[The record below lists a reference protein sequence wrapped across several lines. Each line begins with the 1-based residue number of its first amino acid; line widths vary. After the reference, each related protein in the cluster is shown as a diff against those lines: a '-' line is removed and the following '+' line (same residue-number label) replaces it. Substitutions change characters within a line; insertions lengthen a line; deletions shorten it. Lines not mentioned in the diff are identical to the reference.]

1 MIDISEWL
9 FSVEDDELR
18 LALRPYFSD
27 WNVLFLV
34 LMRVGVGI
42 VMVWR
47 LICVKILLAHSII
60 SSYCSET
67 IILYSNSYRCSITHS
82 NKPI

>member
-1 MIDISEWL
+1 MIDISEGL

-18 LALRPYFSD
+18 LALRPDFPD
-27 WNVLFLV
+27 RNVLFLV

-42 VMVWR
+42 VVVWR

-60 SSYCSET
+60 NSYCS
-67 IILYSNSYRCSITHS
+67 
-82 NKPI
+82 